1 MSSFGVACRR
11 RGLSAVHGITLGVL
25 AAKGR
30 MYMTE
35 LADSQEVS
43 TAAATGIVD
52 RMELRGVVRRD
63 RPKEDRRKVYV
74 ELTEKGRVVLR
85 EILAAAGLREDSDL
99 ADISDRGDLSDSDG
113 ADEIPEEM
121 AGAVA
126 GDPELERAPWER
138 WGICDERCVHGATR
152 IRFGCLCP
160 ASDLGRCGG
169 PVGRASPAYAAGREA
184 DRVAADG
191 RRTPHE
197 AVPG

>member
-1 MSSFGVACRR
+1 
-11 RGLSAVHGITLGVL
+11 
-25 AAKGR
+25 

-138 WGICDERCVHGATR
+138 WG
-152 IRFGCLCP
+152 
-160 ASDLGRCGG
+160 DL
-169 PVGRASPAYAAGREA
+169 
-184 DRVAADG
+184 
-191 RRTPHE
+191 
-197 AVPG
+197 